1 MPAIGDNPDRDNP
14 DRDNPDRD
22 NPDPFVAVHGL
33 VTAGAAGYWWQD
45 APSGARLLR
54 GDARGVHTVDV
65 PQRPGGLIPLSV
77 HPADPGEPVVV
88 YGRPGGDYGYLAQPG
103 TPDSVLA
110 RRPGVV
116 HLPSVPSATGG
127 TAGPGFLYTGFAP
140 GARLEDPP
148 VDGPRVAVHR
158 TGEPFAHDRA
168 VALDDDP
175 LALVTVEPTGDPAAA
190 LVRST
195 AHGVTTQRLLRL
207 DPATGR
213 FGVTALP
220 AATTPRTR
228 LVLGADRWWRGEA
241 LGTPRAV
248 LRAGLPGDPEAAET
262 VTFPEGTALAWIWGT
277 RHSLLVRTVAGRGA
291 NAAEALYQVDGTT
304 LEPRLV
310 AGGRPGDSFPEI
322 AASPAGDCA
331 LWLRVSRRPDGTAA
345 GSMELLPDGDH
356 RARPLSATAWP
367 AALPR
372 TTRYCTA
379 GDGNRLP
386 VQLSGTAGPV
396 LLMEHGGL
404 TALANAPLE
413 RALEELA
420 RAGQL
425 TLARV
430 VTRSLVPAHRVP
442 GGERGYNDLLHAAR
456 MVREETGPRRPL
468 LVLGH
473 SMGAVGAARAVLLQP
488 DLFDGWMLRFP
499 VTDLVGF
506 PRLGIG
512 RHWTGMLGDPSRTDH
527 RDALTALSP
536 LHMPLPPGPLPPVLI
551 QTGAYDTRADARH
564 GLRLAERLRERGPV
578 TLTSYPVGHVERFCE
593 AASRQ
598 AVAEVTAFIREC
610 PAVAPDLEGASQ

>member
-1 MPAIGDNPDRDNP
+1 MPPIGEHPG
-14 DRDNPDRD
+14 
-22 NPDPFVAVHGL
+22 PFTAVHGL

-45 APSGARLLR
+45 APTGARLLR
-54 GDARGVHTVDV
+54 GDASGVRPVDV
-65 PQRPGGLIPLSV
+65 PREPGDLRPLSV
-77 HPADPGEPVVV
+77 HPTDAGPLVVA
-88 YGRPGGDYGYLAQPG
+88 YGRPGGDYGYLSEPG
-103 TPDSVLA
+103 APDSVLV

-116 HLPSVPSATGG
+116 HLPCVPSGDGG
-127 TAGPGFLYTGFAP
+127 TAGPGFVYTGFAP

-148 VDGPRVAVHR
+148 VDGLRVAVHR
-158 TGEPFAHDRA
+158 TGESFAQDRA
-168 VALDDDP
+168 VALGDDP

-195 AHGVTTQRLLRL
+195 AHGVTTQRLLRP

-213 FGVTALP
+213 FDLTALP
-220 AATTPRTR
+220 SATSPRTR
-228 LVLGADRWWRGEA
+228 LVLSADRWWHGEA

-248 LRAGLPGDPEAAET
+248 LRAGPPGDPEAAET
-262 VTFPEGTALAWIWGT
+262 VIFPEGTALAWIWGT

-291 NAAEALYQVDGTT
+291 NAAEALYRIDGDT
-304 LEPRLV
+304 LQPCLV
-310 AGGRPGDSFPEI
+310 AGGRPGDSFPEV

-345 GSMELLPDGDH
+345 GRMELLPDGEQ
-356 RARPLSATAWP
+356 RAHPLSATAWP

-386 VQLSGTAGPV
+386 VQLSGTEGPV
-396 LLMEHGGL
+396 LLLEHGGL

-420 RAGQL
+420 RAGRL
-425 TLARV
+425 TLARA

-456 MVREETGPRRPL
+456 MLRADMGPRRPL

-488 DLFDGWMLRFP
+488 GLFDGWILRFP

-527 RDALTALSP
+527 LRALTGLSP

-551 QTGAYDTRADARH
+551 QTGTYDTRADARH
-564 GLRLAERLRERGPV
+564 ALRLAERLRGRGPV
-578 TLTSYPVGHVERFCE
+578 TLSSYPVGHVERFSE
-593 AASRQ
+593 PGSRR
-598 AVAEVTAFIREC
+598 AVAEVTAFIGAC